1 MRKQIPNLLT
11 LLNLLSGCIA
21 ITLAFQG
28 RFTGVVIAV
37 LVAALFDF
45 LDGMAARLLN
55 AYSPLGKELDSLAD
69 MVSFGVAPASALF
82 VFLRDGLL
90 RPGGALSPDGTL
102 LSGDSLLPGNP
113 QLLEST
119 LLPTPLLTI
128 IPYLAFLIPLF
139 SAYRLAKFNI
149 DERQTRSFLGL
160 PTPAN
165 GLFWVGYCQ
174 GIHTLL
180 PIGGQGVLYIT
191 LGFLILLTPLMVTEL
206 PMFSLKMDRFAVKGH
221 ERQLLL
227 AVLVVAFIALWGF
240 VCIAM
245 GVLTYILL
253 SLIPHPNAKQ

>member
-11 LLNLLSGCIA
+11 LLNLLSGCGDHA
-21 ITLAFQG
+21 GVPRALHG
-28 RFTGVVIAV
+28 RGHRRAN
-37 LVAALFDF
+37 AALFDF

-55 AYSPLGKELDSLAD
+55 AYSLLGKELDSLAD
-69 MVSFGVAPASALF
+69 VVSFGVAPASALF

-90 RPGGALSPDGTL
+90 RPGGALSTDGTL
-102 LSGDSLLPGNP
+102 LPGDSLLPGNP

-119 LLPTPLLTI
+119 LLPAPLLTI

-149 DERQTRSFLGL
+149 DERQSRSFLGL

-180 PIGGQGVLYIT
+180 PIAGQACCTSPSV
-191 LGFLILLTPLMVTEL
+191 
-206 PMFSLKMDRFAVKGH
+206 SLSCSPH
-221 ERQLLL
+221 
-227 AVLVVAFIALWGF
+227 LWSPSCPCF
-240 VCIAM
+240 
-245 GVLTYILL
+245 
-253 SLIPHPNAKQ
+253 P

>member
-1 MRKQIPNLLT
+1 
-11 LLNLLSGCIA
+11 
-21 ITLAFQG
+21 
-28 RFTGVVIAV
+28 
-37 LVAALFDF
+37 
-45 LDGMAARLLN
+45 
-55 AYSPLGKELDSLAD
+55 
-69 MVSFGVAPASALF
+69 
-82 VFLRDGLL
+82 
-90 RPGGALSPDGTL
+90 
-102 LSGDSLLPGNP
+102 
-113 QLLEST
+113 
-119 LLPTPLLTI
+119 
-128 IPYLAFLIPLF
+128 LIPLF

-206 PMFSLKMDRFAVKGH
+206 PMFSLKMDRFAMKGH

-240 VCIAM
+240 VGIAM

>member
-28 RFTGVVIAV
+28 RFTGVAIAV

-69 MVSFGVAPASALF
+69 VVSFGVAPASALF
-82 VFLRDGLL
+82 VFLRDSLPHPDGMLIPDDSLFPSGSQLL
-90 RPGGALSPDGTL
+90 DGTL
-102 LSGDSLLPGNP
+102 LPEPLV
-113 QLLEST
+113 T
-119 LLPTPLLTI
+119 L
-128 IPYLAFLIPLF
+128 IPYLAFIIPLF

-165 GLFWVGYCQ
+165 GLFWVSYCQ

-180 PIGGQGVLYIT
+180 PVGGQGLLYIT

-240 VCIAM
+240 VGIAI
-245 GVLTYILL
+245 GVLAYILL
-253 SLIPHPNAKQ
+253 SLIPHPNTKQ

>member
-28 RFTGVVIAV
+28 RFTGVAIAV

-69 MVSFGVAPASALF
+69 VVSFGVAPASTLF
-82 VFLRDGLL
+82 VFLRDNVLCL
-90 RPGGALSPDGTL
+90 RAALPLDV
-102 LSGDSLLPGNP
+102 SLCP
-113 QLLEST
+113 E
-119 LLPTPLLTI
+119 PLLTL
-128 IPYLAFLIPLF
+128 IPYLAYLIPLF

-165 GLFWVGYCQ
+165 GLFWVSYCQ

-180 PIGGQGVLYIT
+180 PVGGQGVLYIT

-206 PMFSLKMDRFAVKGH
+206 PMFSLKINQFAVKGH

-227 AVLVVAFIALWGF
+227 AVLVVAFVALWGF
-240 VCIAM
+240 VGIAI
-245 GVLTYILL
+245 GILAYILL
-253 SLIPHPNAKQ
+253 SLIPHPNAAP